1 MKGLFPQYDN
11 ANIINYSE
19 TWKDAL
25 FVFDTNI
32 LLNLYRYQT
41 NTCEELITV
50 IKELSE
56 RIWIPHHVALEFQRN
71 RLSVIASQGR
81 RFSEIR
87 NILTKAKT
95 GLFSEISKLSLQ
107 KRHALIDTE
116 SLLSEFDD
124 LVKKFIDELDK
135 QQQSQQ
141 KPTEKD
147 PLKYRIEELFHE
159 RVGSPFNDQKEIDT
173 HNRDAEI
180 RYKFKIPPGYEDSKK
195 DKDGPDEFSHRG
207 LIYKRKYG
215 DYFSWIQIL
224 NHAKKTSRKSVI
236 FITDDGKEDWWS
248 LVEFNG
254 TKTIGARP
262 ELIEEASMLG
272 GINSFLMY
280 KPEGFLQYAKEFLKA
295 KVSEE
300 TLSEVR
306 DVSKN
311 NKETSTQL
319 PHPAFLLSEAATD
332 HIICNWIVNQGYK
345 PVYNEGVLVDYL
357 YTSDVGN
364 HGFELKR
371 FQINDGSK
379 TTAIS
384 AIYRAYAVV
393 KAFELDNITV
403 LFTVKSISEA
413 SILLDTLKTDM
424 VKNAEDN
431 IYVVAGIISE
441 GNSGAQFEPLIDIR
455 YNDLKPASQS

>member
-11 ANIINYSE
+11 ANVVNFSE
-19 TWKDAL
+19 TWKTAL

-32 LLNLYRYQT
+32 LLNLYRYQS

-71 RLSVIASQGR
+71 RLSVIAAQGR
-81 RFSEIR
+81 KFSDIR

-95 GLFSEISKLSLQ
+95 GLFTEISKLSLQ

-116 SLLSEFDD
+116 SLLSEFDE
-124 LVKKFIDELDK
+124 LVKKFLDQLD
-135 QQQSQQ
+135 QQQHSQQ
-141 KPTEKD
+141 RPTEKD

-159 RVGSPFNDQKEIDT
+159 KVGIPFADQNKIDT
-173 HNRDAEI
+173 LSKTAEN
-180 RYKFKIPPGYEDSKK
+180 RYKFKIPPGYEDSGK
-195 DKDGPDEFSHRG
+195 DKDGPDEFSHSG

-215 DYFSWIQIL
+215 DYFTWTQIL
-224 NHAKKTSRKSVI
+224 DYAKKTNRKSVI

-254 TKTIGARP
+254 VKTIGARP
-262 ELIEEASMLG
+262 ELIEEAAMLG
-272 GINSFLMY
+272 GIESFLMY

-311 NKETSTQL
+311 NKQNPTQL
-319 PHPAFLLSEAATD
+319 PPSTFLLSETAIE
-332 HIICNWIVNQGYK
+332 HIICNWIVTQGYT
-345 PVYNEGVLVDYL
+345 PIYNERIPVDYL
-357 YTSDVGN
+357 YESEIGN
-364 HGFELKR
+364 HGFQLKR
-371 FQINDGSK
+371 FQLSDNSK
-379 TTAIS
+379 TLAIS
-384 AIYRAYAVV
+384 AIYYAYTVA
-393 KAFELDNITV
+393 KAFDLDAITV
-403 LFTVKSISEA
+403 IFTVKNESEANILIDILRTDIVKNSKDNLYIVAGVISEE
-413 SILLDTLKTDM
+413 SP
-424 VKNAEDN
+424 
-431 IYVVAGIISE
+431 S
-441 GNSGAQFEPLIDIR
+441 AQFEPLLDFR
-455 YNDLKPASQS
+455 YNDLKPASYA